1 MFKRKLFLLIMIAA
15 VPLVFLWAA
24 GCEEA
29 EDPLEDLEA
38 EEEAEE
44 EVLVDEDHEIKDDLL
59 TIGVGRDF
67 YYGTE
72 DRTYLHGST
81 NVWEG
86 LVYLD
91 EDLEPEP
98 WLAEEITAS
107 EDGKTWTFRLRE
119 GVTFHDGEYF
129 DSEAARANIIRLSE
143 HPQTADS
150 YKYMESV
157 KAIDT
162 YTLEIELD
170 RPLPAFPVLISYF
183 PSAMFSPAAI
193 DADGTGLKGPIGTG
207 PYQFDRYGE
216 DKIFLQAYE
225 DYWKGEPK
233 VGSVIFHHIP
243 DQATRVSALQ
253 AGEVDALV
261 DVGIILPEQV
271 PELENVAGIELKT
284 QQVLTSIYM
293 FFQTESEPV
302 ANPAIRRAISM
313 LLDREELVDSLLDG
327 YGEPGRAVITPLAEF
342 WLDDELIRY
351 EHDPEEA
358 KRLLEANFPEGE
370 KVHILVNS
378 SWAARWPMASIA
390 QYLLTE
396 LNKLGIEAEIETIE
410 MGAYSEKVQ
419 QGDFHVSFCPWT
431 GQDPDDF
438 FSSWILTNAGFNQ
451 SRGVEFSS
459 AEADQLIE
467 AAVQEVDRDKRRQL
481 YLELQDLVEEES
493 PLVPVYHDLT
503 VYGVRDYVKDLEMD
517 FNFRPDLFKVSLE

>member
-1 MFKRKLFLLIMIAA
+1 MFKRNLFILIMTAA
-15 VPLVFLWAA
+15 AMLALVWGS

-29 EDPLEDLEA
+29 EDPLEGLED
-38 EEEAEE
+38 EE
-44 EVLVDEDHEIKDDLL
+44 EVVVDENDEGQKDPL

-67 YYGTE
+67 YYGSE

-129 DSEAARANIIRLSE
+129 DAEAARVNIVRLSE
-143 HPQTADS
+143 HPQTSDS
-150 YKYMESV
+150 YKYMENV
-157 KAIDT
+157 QVLDT
-162 YTLEIELD
+162 YILEIELN

-183 PSAMFSPAAI
+183 PGAMFSPAVI
-193 DADGTGLKGPIGTG
+193 EADGTGLEAPVGTG
-207 PYQFDRYGE
+207 PYTFDRYGE
-216 DKIFLQAYE
+216 DKIFLQAYGN
-225 DYWKGEPK
+225 YWKGEPN

-243 DQATRVSALQ
+243 DEATRVSALQ

-271 PELENVAGIELKT
+271 PELENIAGIELKT

-293 FFQTESEPV
+293 FFQTESAPV
-302 ANPAIRRAISM
+302 DNPEIRRGISK

-327 YGEPGRAVITPLAEF
+327 YGEPGRAVITPLAGF
-342 WLDDELIRY
+342 WLDDELTRY
-351 EHDPEEA
+351 EYDPEEA
-358 KRLLEANFPEGE
+358 KRLLEENLAEGE
-370 KVHILVNS
+370 KLHILVNS
-378 SWAARWPMASIA
+378 SWAARWPMSSIA

-419 QGDFHVSFCPWT
+419 QGDFHISFCPWT

-438 FSSWILTNAGFNQ
+438 FSSWIQTGSGFNR

-467 AAVQEVDRDKRRQL
+467 AAVQEMDRDKRREL
-481 YLELQDLVEEES
+481 YLELQDFVEEKS
-493 PLVPVYHDLT
+493 PLVPVYHDLS
-503 VYGVRDYVKDLEMD
+503 VYGARDYVKNLEMD
-517 FNFRPDLFKVSLE
+517 FNFRPDLFKVYLE